1 MSYYFDNGQLHLYE
15 AVPTF
20 LEKLHGGNF
29 THKFRVTVYYSRKK
43 AICSTLKA
51 LLTKYSDSYS

>member
-43 AICSTLKA
+43 A
-51 LLTKYSDSYS
+51 